1 MISTTQLLQVLQ
13 SKKTL
18 PLDTLLKEIPDLTF
32 SKYIQSMLESKNL
45 SKSDVIQ
52 KTTLQRN
59 YAYQIFD
66 GSRKPGKD
74 KVLQLCLAMKLT
86 LKETDHLLSLSDNGS
101 LYPKVKRDALLIYA
115 LNREMSVIDT
125 NVLLSEYKLPILE

>member
-18 PLDTLLKEIPDLTF
+18 PIDTLLEEIPNLTF
-32 SKYIQSMLESKNL
+32 SKYIQSLLEYKNL

-66 GSRKPGKD
+66 GTRKPGKD

-125 NVLLSEYKLPILE
+125 NVLLSENQLPILE